1 MSADAP
7 RRLAAPDRRRAL
19 ALLGITRWERRV
31 RGAVVAAEAQAVV
44 AAAPAVAAVPA
55 IPAIPLAL
63 REPSMREPA
72 PRTPP
77 SSASP
82 ARPPGVPAS
91 PLEAV
96 AARPT
101 LGRTRLA
108 IQLNDDAGA
117 TPLQGPYRT
126 LLLQVLLAVDVL
138 PMDAIFNPTGDDDL
152 PELVLGGAPRRD
164 DALLGPP
171 LAVLRA
177 NPRAKRNLWP
187 MLRRLARRLRR

>member
-1 MSADAP
+1 MNTGAP
-7 RRLAAPDRRRAL
+7 RRLAATDRRRAL

-31 RGAVVAAEAQAVV
+31 RGPAATVEPDAVIATAPTPAPVFEAPGRRAPAAPTPVRPV
-44 AAAPAVAAVPA
+44 PPVAAPAT
-55 IPAIPLAL
+55 
-63 REPSMREPA
+63 RPA
-72 PRTPP
+72 PLPN
-77 SSASP
+77 
-82 ARPPGVPAS
+82 S
-91 PLEAV
+91 PLDG

-108 IQLNDDAGA
+108 VQVNVDAGPA
-117 TPLQGPYRT
+117 PLDGPYRV
-126 LLLQVLLAVDVL
+126 LLLQVLRAVDVL
-138 PMDAIFNPTGDDDL
+138 PMDAVFNPTDDDEL

-177 NPRAKRNLWP
+177 NPKAKRNLWP